1 MIYRA
6 ENTESKLSIDAML
19 RYTDTH
25 RWANIVFRIHI
36 YNYSNRTSHFRL
48 EELITRLVKN
58 KKIRWLSFAQEI
70 PSIHLARIPR
80 DARES
85 PSESQSRRCTRYD
98 SSHEHT
104 ANSPSW
110 KIPITSSRGIFIFSN
125 TSALFLFPQ
134 SPPFFSLSL
143 SPFFRIHFAILS
155 SRIQSELVENFN
167 TFVERIVGNSSHP
180 CRALFWIEQWF
191 RYSINF
197 YNCINTFRNIIFV
210 KYL

>member
-1 MIYRA
+1 MVKIIDISSWKYRIEVINWCYAPIYRYSSMS
-6 ENTESKLSIDAML
+6 EY
-19 RYTDTH
+19 R
-25 RWANIVFRIHI
+25 IVFRIHI
-36 YNYSNRTSHFRL
+36 YNYSNRASHLRL

-134 SPPFFSLSL
+134 SPPFLSLSL
-143 SPFFRIHFAILS
+143 SLLPSFSFPPY
-155 SRIQSELVENFN
+155 SRHPHPSNDLTAPLHNSE
-167 TFVERIVGNSSHP
+167 I
-180 CRALFWIEQWF
+180 
-191 RYSINF
+191 
-197 YNCINTFRNIIFV
+197 
-210 KYL
+210 